1 MELRNSVTLNSV
13 LGGYTARAVLA
24 VFCHV
29 YATLW
34 SYDGKGNIEP
44 FKSKQRIKEADMY
57 VVALNGSARREKGV
71 TTTLTTALL
80 SGMQEE
86 GAEVELL
93 YLRQMEIE
101 PCHGHF
107 DCWYKSPG
115 HCSVDDDM
123 QRLYPRLRTADCWVI
138 GAPVYMNGMPGPMKN
153 MFDRLLPFV
162 EPTVE
167 LYEGRVRHPLS
178 VGVKGG
184 HLILVSVCGHWGMEN
199 FDPLLGFMRAY
210 CISAHRSFTGALLR
224 PHAAEFAQLLKN
236 GGGED
241 IVSAAHEAGRQ
252 FVRNGGLP
260 ADKLAA
266 ISRPLLT
273 REEYVAGVNQ
283 RMAERMTAE
292 RRMAA

>member
-1 MELRNSVTLNSV
+1 
-13 LGGYTARAVLA
+13 
-24 VFCHV
+24 
-29 YATLW
+29 
-34 SYDGKGNIEP
+34 
-44 FKSKQRIKEADMY
+44 MY

-71 TTTLTTALL
+71 TTTLTSALL

-101 PCHGHF
+101 PCLGRF

-115 HCSVDDDM
+115 RCSVEDDM

-138 GAPVYMNGMPGPMKN
+138 DAPVYMDGIPGPMKN
-153 MFDRLLPFV
+153 VFDRLLPFV

-167 LYEGRVRHPLS
+167 VRDGRVRHPMG

-184 HLILVSVCGHWGMEN
+184 SLILTSVCGHWEMET
-199 FDPLLGFMRAY
+199 FDPLLTYIQAF
-210 CISAHRSFTGALLR
+210 CDSSHRTFAGALLR
-224 PHAAEFAQLLKN
+224 PHAAEFVQLLKN
-236 GGGED
+236 SGGDD
-241 IVSAAHEAGRQ
+241 ILSAAHEAGRQ
-252 FVRNGGLP
+252 FMRSGVLP

-266 ISRPLLT
+266 VSRPLLT
-273 REEYVAGVNQ
+273 REEYIDRAND
-283 RMAERMTAE
+283 RMAQLMSGE